1 MIAPYFE
8 QKVLRLF
15 MPKLRQDINMGGN
28 LREIRKRAGLTQDQV
43 AAQLQ
48 VMGSEITRSIYSRY
62 ETGELN
68 IKISDLIGLK
78 KIFHCQYGDFFEG
91 LE

>member
-1 MIAPYFE
+1 M
-8 QKVLRLF
+8 QKLCQDKNIKNIGNNLKRLRNNA
-15 MPKLRQDINMGGN
+15 K
-28 LREIRKRAGLTQDQV
+28 LTQEQV

-48 VMGSEITRSIYSRY
+48 IMGSNTTRSTYSRY

-78 KIFHCQYGDFFEG
+78 KIFRCRYDDFFVD
-91 LE
+91 L